1 MKCLVFILNEVEK
14 LNDLLHALQDNGI
27 RGATIIHS
35 TGMAKALYSSNQ
47 EAVFGA
53 LRQLLNANREENRT
67 IFVVLP
73 KERVATAIEIIESVV
88 GDLNQPNRGIAF
100 TLDVGDIKG
109 KISFKDTIYECGD

>member
-14 LNDLLHALQDNGI
+14 LNDLLHALQDKGI

-35 TGMAKALYSSNQ
+35 TGMAKTLYSSNQ

-67 IFVVLP
+67 LFVVLP
-73 KERVATAIEIIESVV
+73 EDKVATAIAVIESVV

-100 TLDVGDIKG
+100 TLDIGDLKG
-109 KISFKDTIYECGD
+109 EITFKDTIFEREN